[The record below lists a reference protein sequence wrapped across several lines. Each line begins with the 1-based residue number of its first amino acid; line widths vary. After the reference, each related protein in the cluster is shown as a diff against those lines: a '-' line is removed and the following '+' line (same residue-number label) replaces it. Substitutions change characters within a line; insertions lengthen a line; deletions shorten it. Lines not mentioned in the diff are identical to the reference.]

1 MLGFGILNFL
11 KTIAIP
17 ILYYGGIATM
27 VASIFKKPEWG
38 FFLLVALIPQPNIYY
53 KLYEFPFG
61 KDFMDLIYFSVLVG
75 IFVNKGGV
83 TITRNSILV
92 ILLIVV
98 GYVSVWNS
106 SLNFSLPIPLTTEN
120 PVIKPW
126 KNYAMMIFLYFLG
139 LNVIKE
145 DEDKQKIVISIMS
158 LAVLFISF
166 RSFQAFT
173 GGGEFS
179 YGSRYEGPFWRVLLG
194 ANHFGA
200 FIAQYWAL
208 FLGLL
213 FYDKDVKRRIIYLA
227 TILFG
232 LHPLFFSYSRGAY
245 MAAFSALAFYGIIKK
260 RILLVGILVVYL
272 FWQDILPPSVVD
284 RILMTTGGS
293 GELEHS
299 AAVRLDLWDHA
310 IELFR
315 EKPLFGIGMGGFG
328 FTIAEEMF
336 YKDSHNFYLKILS
349 EQGVIGIGLLAIIL
363 YGALKSGFEL
373 MKIGGSGFHKGL
385 GFGFLGCLIAC
396 IVNNMF
402 GDRWSYPVLGG
413 YLWLTWGLVDRG
425 ILLSKRGDEFVIKM
439 ANGKFLKN
447 PQNLLE
453 RINKNG

>member
-1 MLGFGILNFL
+1 
-11 KTIAIP
+11 
-17 ILYYGGIATM
+17 
-27 VASIFKKPEWG
+27 
-38 FFLLVALIPQPNIYY
+38 
-53 KLYEFPFG
+53 
-61 KDFMDLIYFSVLVG
+61 
-75 IFVNKGGV
+75 
-83 TITRNSILV
+83 
-92 ILLIVV
+92 
-98 GYVSVWNS
+98 
-106 SLNFSLPIPLTTEN
+106 
-120 PVIKPW
+120 
-126 KNYAMMIFLYFLG
+126 
-139 LNVIKE
+139 
-145 DEDKQKIVISIMS
+145 
-158 LAVLFISF
+158 
-166 RSFQAFT
+166 
-173 GGGEFS
+173 
-179 YGSRYEGPFWRVLLG
+179 
-194 ANHFGA
+194 
-200 FIAQYWAL
+200 
-208 FLGLL
+208 
-213 FYDKDVKRRIIYLA
+213 
-227 TILFG
+227 
-232 LHPLFFSYSRGAY
+232 

-413 YLWLTWGLVDRG
+413 YLWLTWGLVDRS
-425 ILLSKRGDEFVIKM
+425 ILLSERGDEVVIKM
-439 ANGKFLKN
+439 ANGEFLRN
-447 PQNLLE
+447 ARNFLE

>member
-166 RSFQAFT
+166 RSFQA
-173 GGGEFS
+173 
-179 YGSRYEGPFWRVLLG
+179 YK
-194 ANHFGA
+194 NII
-200 FIAQYWAL
+200 IA
-208 FLGLL
+208 
-213 FYDKDVKRRIIYLA
+213 
-227 TILFG
+227 
-232 LHPLFFSYSRGAY
+232 
-245 MAAFSALAFYGIIKK
+245 
-260 RILLVGILVVYL
+260 
-272 FWQDILPPSVVD
+272 
-284 RILMTTGGS
+284 
-293 GELEHS
+293 
-299 AAVRLDLWDHA
+299 
-310 IELFR
+310 
-315 EKPLFGIGMGGFG
+315 
-328 FTIAEEMF
+328 
-336 YKDSHNFYLKILS
+336 
-349 EQGVIGIGLLAIIL
+349 
-363 YGALKSGFEL
+363 
-373 MKIGGSGFHKGL
+373 
-385 GFGFLGCLIAC
+385 
-396 IVNNMF
+396 
-402 GDRWSYPVLGG
+402 
-413 YLWLTWGLVDRG
+413 
-425 ILLSKRGDEFVIKM
+425 
-439 ANGKFLKN
+439 
-447 PQNLLE
+447 
-453 RINKNG
+453 